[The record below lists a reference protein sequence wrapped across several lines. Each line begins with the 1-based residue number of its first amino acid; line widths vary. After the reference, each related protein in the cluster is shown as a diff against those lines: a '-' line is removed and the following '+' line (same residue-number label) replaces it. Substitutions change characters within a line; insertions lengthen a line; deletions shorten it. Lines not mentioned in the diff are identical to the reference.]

1 MNTFS
6 LNKRHLDLL
15 NDRQIELL
23 SNIIDQQLYDLD
35 LEQDTDL
42 YNINMTYLQE
52 LQTARNTGD
61 KNAMKQAHITKKN
74 AIAATL
80 TEEQMTALKN
90 ARSRNKEG

>member
-1 MNTFS
+1 MNTLS

-42 YNINMTYLQE
+42 YLE
-52 LQTARNTGD
+52 LCS
-61 KNAMKQAHITKKN
+61 
-74 AIAATL
+74 
-80 TEEQMTALKN
+80 LKN
-90 ARSRNKEG
+90 VLGNSNNTNEEK

>member
-1 MNTFS
+1 MNTLS

-42 YNINMTYLQE
+42 YLE
-52 LQTARNTGD
+52 LCS
-61 KNAMKQAHITKKN
+61 
-74 AIAATL
+74 
-80 TEEQMTALKN
+80 LKN
-90 ARSRNKEG
+90 VLGNSNNTNGGK

>member
-1 MNTFS
+1 MNTLS

-42 YNINMTYLQE
+42 YLE
-52 LQTARNTGD
+52 LCS
-61 KNAMKQAHITKKN
+61 
-74 AIAATL
+74 
-80 TEEQMTALKN
+80 LKN
-90 ARSRNKEG
+90 VLGNSNNTNEGK